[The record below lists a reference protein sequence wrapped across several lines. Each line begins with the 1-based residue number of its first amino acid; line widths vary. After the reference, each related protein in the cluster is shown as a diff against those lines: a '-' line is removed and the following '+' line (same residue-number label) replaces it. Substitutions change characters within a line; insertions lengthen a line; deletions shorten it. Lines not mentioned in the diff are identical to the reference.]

1 MFQSETKCEAISHL
15 RISHNAPCSLPRPP
29 PPAQKLD
36 NLCFSFL
43 LSITAVPR
51 ETQDN
56 DCAKCGGRRG
66 GGGGKQGVL
75 WEMCKWQIDQ
85 PVLLLLLL
93 LLLCTLHPLM
103 TSKREAVT
111 SISALKSVFAIRS
124 PRSQRFNHH
133 LLTVPVIDTK
143 RTE

>member
-1 MFQSETKCEAISHL
+1 MLCFKARLSAKRLATCASPIMHL
-15 RISHNAPCSLPRPP
+15 VPSPTPP
-29 PPAQKLD
+29 PKKKLD

-66 GGGGKQGVL
+66 GGKQGVL

-85 PVLLLLLL
+85 PVLLL